1 MASADVDPAP
11 PPDPVAAVWATPALL
26 GCAASFLDP
35 SQAAWS
41 FIRVNK
47 AAAAAFDTHG
57 QLLPRIVSLRWLLG
71 SGLLAT
77 PEGRAHARAMCY
89 RLTLKQ
95 RVRLLCLSAASGCS
109 LESLGGAVAAA
120 GLSPPPVEVLVTA
133 ASAGRLAA
141 CRWLVE
147 ELGCPG
153 LHRLA
158 CLSLLSAAGT
168 AGVAEEALAWLEPG
182 AKEGW
187 SEEQVAAAAS
197 GDPRAVDAYML
208 FGARRAE
215 DRPVLPPQWFE
226 MLLRVAERRDLE
238 RIPADQDLSWSPLTV
253 SAEFYLGPHA
263 AQAVARLAQMALG
276 GPELMGGLTSV
287 QVRAAATAGHAE
299 AVRRLL
305 QRGVRLGEF
314 HCADVLAARGGHL
327 GVLQALHEA
336 GCVRDPA
343 GMHLLRRCMRE
354 GLEADSLPVASW
366 LVETFGISDLLPTWG
381 LPRLESWLCSLPVA
395 KWLERTV
402 GPALGLSRRSGLYA
416 AAARSGSVVVME
428 ALPVL
433 LGEEPQWGAHAACV
447 WPAAAASGCEAAV
460 DWLAA
465 RGVGSPRCGHEYV
478 NAARIGDVSMLLRL
492 RKVGCP
498 YGYLQAAEALAQA
511 ASRVPASASASA
523 LPWLAEPGRP
533 VSWGEA
539 AVEARAENPTLVARL
554 AAALSSVLVVL
565 VLLVTVAVFFSC
577 VTLLAI
583 GLVPMGV
590 KPFDISPHDCWRRFV
605 LSYVSSCAAL
615 LEGIG
620 LFIEAKRHPPT

>member
-1 MASADVDPAP
+1 MASADADPAP
-11 PPDPVAAVWATPALL
+11 PPDPVAAVWASPALL
-26 GCAASFLDP
+26 GCPASFLDP

-41 FIRVNK
+41 FIHVNK
-47 AAAAAFDTHG
+47 AAAAAFDSHG
-57 QLLPRIVSLRWLLG
+57 QLLPRTVSLRWLLG

-120 GLSPPPVEVLVTA
+120 GLSPPPVEVLVAA

-147 ELGCPG
+147 ELGCPC

-158 CLSLLSAAGT
+158 CLCLLSAAGT

-197 GDPRAVDAYML
+197 GDTMTTAVFIFHRLPEAKRIKFIKW
-208 FGARRAE
+208 FGE
-215 DRPVLPPQWFE
+215 
-226 MLLRVAERRDLE
+226 LLGVAHRQRL
-238 RIPADQDLSWSPLTV
+238 DQRSDWSPASNASL
-253 SAEFYLGPHA
+253 AAEEEFYLGPHA
-263 AQAVARLAQMALG
+263 AQAVARLA
-276 GPELMGGLTSV
+276 GLPWSESYEGMLH
-287 QVRAAATAGHAE
+287 AACKAGHAE
-299 AVRRLL
+299 AVRHLL

-354 GLEADSLPVASW
+354 GLEAGSLPVVSW
-366 LVETFGISDLLPTWG
+366 LVETFGISDLLPAWG
-381 LPRLESWLCSLPVA
+381 PPRLESWLCSLPVTQ
-395 KWLERTV
+395 WLERTV
-402 GPALGLSRRSGLYA
+402 GPALGFSRRSGLYA
-416 AAARSGSVVVME
+416 AAARSGSVAVME
-428 ALPVL
+428 ALPGL
-433 LGEEPQWGAHAACV
+433 LGEEPQWGGHAACV

-465 RGVGSPRCGHEYV
+465 RGVGSPPCGREYG
-478 NAARIGDVSMLLRL
+478 NAARNGDVSMLLRL
-492 RKVGCP
+492 RKLDFP
-498 YGYLQAAEALAQA
+498 YGCLLAAEALAQA
-511 ASRVPASASASA
+511 ASCVPAAASA
-523 LPWLAEPGRP
+523 LPWLAELGCP
-533 VSWGEA
+533 SNWGEA
-539 AVEARAENPTLVARL
+539 AAEARAEEQKPAFNFPVPQSVMAVLFSGVTLTAIRL
-554 AAALSSVLVVL
+554 GLMRFRGGDTDPHDGWSRDTTLAGA
-565 VLLVTVAVFFSC
+565 LLVGIQAFLFFAG
-577 VTLLAI
+577 TLFWGF
-583 GLVPMGV
+583 GL
-590 KPFDISPHDCWRRFV
+590 
-605 LSYVSSCAAL
+605 Y
-615 LEGIG
+615 
-620 LFIEAKRHPPT
+620 IEYRHPPT